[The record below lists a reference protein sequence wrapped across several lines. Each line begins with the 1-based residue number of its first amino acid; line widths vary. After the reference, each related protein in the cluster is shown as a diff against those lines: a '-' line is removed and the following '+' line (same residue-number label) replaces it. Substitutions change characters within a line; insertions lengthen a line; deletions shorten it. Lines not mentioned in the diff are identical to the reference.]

1 MENRKGGTIPSSL
14 VNNFSFDNNQLAK
27 EVKVVKQLFNGVVLA
42 GLMSAALM
50 AQVKIGF
57 VQSDRIR
64 AEYEEFKDA
73 ESQLQMEFREVQR
86 EYQMML
92 MSLDS
97 LKQAYETQ
105 RLMSSP
111 EWRREKEQEIAAAER
126 DIQNYQTNK
135 VGPEGELYK
144 KQAQMEYEILTK
156 VKRAV
161 DKVAASKN
169 FDFILDGSVSLLYA
183 NPVYDLTDDVL
194 YELRKY
200 NILEDN

>member
-1 MENRKGGTIPSSL
+1 M
-14 VNNFSFDNNQLAK
+14 
-27 EVKVVKQLFNGVVLA
+27 VKQLFNGVILT
-42 GLMSAALM
+42 GLMSAVLV

-111 EWRREKEQEIAAAER
+111 EWRREKEQEIATAER
-126 DIQNYQTNK
+126 NIQNYQTNK

-169 FDFILDGSVSLLYA
+169 FDFVLDGSVSLLYA